1 MKTDRPPYCMGEA
14 PVAYNFIY
22 ETKAGGGPAGKDG
35 QRMAEAPYKAPALE
49 KGLDILECL
58 AGMRTPQSISDI
70 ARSLGRSRSEIYRM
84 VVVLEMR
91 GYVERT
97 DDPEKLQ
104 LSNRLFEV
112 GMRSPPKAD
121 LHQAALPVMSELAA
135 EMMQSIQLAVVS
147 FDQIVVIARTESP
160 DDVGF
165 SVRLG
170 HRRSIMKS
178 ASGLVLFS
186 FATPFQREKMVEDL
200 KAGGV
205 SAEEIKALQAN
216 APSVLETGHVSMPSR
231 MVDGVTDIGAPIF
244 DSASS
249 GAVASLTVPFV
260 VTRRA
265 RVSLAEAPGMVAAA
279 AARIS
284 AALGHVQAGAA

>member
-1 MKTDRPPYCMGEA
+1 MT
-14 PVAYNFIY
+14 
-22 ETKAGGGPAGKDG
+22 
-35 QRMAEAPYKAPALE
+35 EAPYKAPALE

-58 AGMRTPQSISDI
+58 ASLRTPQSISDI
-70 ARSLGRSRSEIYRM
+70 ARNLGRSRSEIYRM

-112 GMRSPPKAD
+112 GMRSPPKMD
-121 LHQAALPVMSELAA
+121 LHEAALPEMSALASR
-135 EMMQSIQLAVVS
+135 MMQSIQLAVVS
-147 FDQIVVIARTESP
+147 SDQIVVIARTESP

-178 ASGLVLFS
+178 ASGLVLFA
-186 FATPFQREKMVEDL
+186 FASPVHEAKMVEDL
-200 KAGGV
+200 KAAGA
-205 SAEEIKALQAN
+205 SAAE
-216 APSVLETGHVSMPSR
+216 LETLYAQTRDVREKGFVCMPSR
-231 MVDGVTDIGAPIF
+231 MVDGVTDIGAPVF
-244 DSASS
+244 DATSR

-265 RVSLAEAPGMVAAA
+265 RVSLEEAPHLVAEA

-284 AALGHVQAGAA
+284 ATLGHAPR

>member
-1 MKTDRPPYCMGEA
+1 MT
-14 PVAYNFIY
+14 
-22 ETKAGGGPAGKDG
+22 
-35 QRMAEAPYKAPALE
+35 EAPYKAPALE

-58 AGMRTPQSISDI
+58 AGLRTPQSISDI
-70 ARSLGRSRSEIYRM
+70 ARHLGRSRSEIYRM

-112 GMRSPPKAD
+112 GMRSPPKMD
-121 LHQAALPVMSELAA
+121 LHEAALPEMSALAA
-135 EMMQSIQLAVVS
+135 RMMQSIQLAVVS
-147 FDQIVVIARTESP
+147 SDQIVVIARTESP

-186 FATPFQREKMVEDL
+186 FASPIHREKMLEDL
-200 KAGGV
+200 TDGG
-205 SAEEIKALQAN
+205 ATADELAALQAGEKDVQK
-216 APSVLETGHVSMPSR
+216 AGYVCMPSR

-244 DSASS
+244 DSTSS

-265 RVSLAEAPGMVAAA
+265 KVSLKEAPGLVAES

-284 AALGHVQAGAA
+284 AILGYAAAPRA

>member
-1 MKTDRPPYCMGEA
+1 
-14 PVAYNFIY
+14 
-22 ETKAGGGPAGKDG
+22 
-35 QRMAEAPYKAPALE
+35 MAMTEIPYKAPALE

-58 AGMRTPQSISDI
+58 ASLRTPQSVSDI
-70 ARSLGRSRSEIYRM
+70 ARNLGRSRSEIYRM

-112 GMRSPPKAD
+112 GLRSPPKMD
-121 LHQAALPVMSELAA
+121 LHEAALPVMSELASRL
-135 EMMQSIQLAVVS
+135 MQSIQLAVVS
-147 FDQIVVIARTESP
+147 SDQIVVIARTESP

-186 FATPFQREKMVEDL
+186 FATPIHREKMLDDLIASGASPEDL
-200 KAGGV
+200 EVLK
-205 SAEEIKALQAN
+205 AN
-216 APSVLETGHVSMPSR
+216 AKTVGEAGYACLPSR
-231 MVDGVTDIGAPIF
+231 MVEGVTDIGAPIF
-244 DSASS
+244 DSTRS

-265 RVSLAEAPGMVAAA
+265 KDSLQDAPGLVAVAAQ
-279 AARIS
+279 RIS
-284 AALGHVQAGAA
+284 ATLGYVPAGQP

>member
-1 MKTDRPPYCMGEA
+1 MT
-14 PVAYNFIY
+14 
-22 ETKAGGGPAGKDG
+22 
-35 QRMAEAPYKAPALE
+35 EAPYKAPALE

-58 AGMRTPQSISDI
+58 AGLRTPLSISDI

-112 GMRSPPKAD
+112 GMRSPPKMD
-121 LHQAALPVMSELAA
+121 LHEAALPEMSALASR
-135 EMMQSIQLAVVS
+135 MMQSIQLAVVS
-147 FDQIVVIARTESP
+147 SDQIVVIARTESP

-186 FATPFQREKMVEDL
+186 FATPVYRAKMLADL
-200 KAGGV
+200 AEGGAQP
-205 SAEEIKALQAN
+205 SDMESLQAS
-216 APSVLETGHVSMPSR
+216 AHQVQETGYACMPSR

-244 DSASS
+244 DSTSH

-265 RVSLAEAPGMVAAA
+265 KVSLQDAPGLVAEAAQ
-279 AARIS
+279 RIS
-284 AALGHVQAGAA
+284 ATLGYSPVSKP

>member
-1 MKTDRPPYCMGEA
+1 MTEL
-14 PVAYNFIY
+14 
-22 ETKAGGGPAGKDG
+22 
-35 QRMAEAPYKAPALE
+35 PYKAPALE

-58 AGMRTPQSISDI
+58 ATVRVPQSISDI
-70 ARSLGRSRSEIYRM
+70 ARNLGRSRSEIYRM
-84 VVVLEMR
+84 VVVLEAR

-104 LSNRLFEV
+104 LSNRLFEI
-112 GMRSPPKAD
+112 GMRSPPKMN
-121 LHQAALPVMSELAA
+121 LHEAALPEMSALASR
-135 EMMQSIQLAVVS
+135 MMQSIQLAVIS
-147 FDQIVVIARTESP
+147 SDQIVVIARTESP

-178 ASGLVLFS
+178 ASGLVLFA
-186 FATPFQREKMVEDL
+186 FASPAQKTKILADL
-200 KAGGV
+200 KAGGA
-205 SAEEIKALQAN
+205 SAAEIDSLEGQCEQ
-216 APSVLETGHVSMPSR
+216 VRETGHVCMPSR

-265 RVSLAEAPGMVAAA
+265 AVTVEDAPGLVAEAAGRV
-279 AARIS
+279 S
-284 AALGHVQAGAA
+284 AALGHVPIQGA